1 MHNLVALFGEAEKG
15 EFRKGYLC
23 QDVAELADHLGEPPS
38 EDAKG
43 LHYAVQA
50 LLYDRKVLFFRVR
63 EEGFSEQDYLHGLQM
78 LKNKESVASLSAIG
92 LPGVGNSEIIDAT
105 TPICS
110 AHRSFLILSEKDLY
124 DYLTFRN

>member
-1 MHNLVALFGEAEKG
+1 MRHLVALFGEAEKG

-23 QDVAELADHLGEPPS
+23 HTMADLSEHLGEPPS

-43 LHYAVQA
+43 LLFAVQS

-63 EEGFSEQDYLHGLQM
+63 EEGFSEQDYLYGLQM
-78 LKNKESVASLSAIG
+78 LKESSSISSLSAIG
-92 LPGVGNSEIIDAT
+92 LPGVGNSDILDAT
-105 TPICS
+105 APICS

-124 DYLTFRN
+124 DYLTFRF